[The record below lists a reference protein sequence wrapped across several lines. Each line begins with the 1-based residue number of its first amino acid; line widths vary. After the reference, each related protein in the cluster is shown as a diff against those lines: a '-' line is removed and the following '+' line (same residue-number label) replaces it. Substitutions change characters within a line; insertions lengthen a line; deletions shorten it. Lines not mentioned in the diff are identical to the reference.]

1 MGSRKGRAR
10 YFPIVAILFL
20 LVVAFLTI
28 VSFHSAFRFFFA
40 GGGAE
45 SGNLFFYLIT
55 GVLGLF
61 ILVSMATRF
70 FRRYKAAQMARMRMV
85 VTLEEC
91 ESCKFKSIREFERDD
106 FIYKRTDKECPKCK
120 SPLIITAIYRRA

>member
-1 MGSRKGRAR
+1 M
-10 YFPIVAILFL
+10 AILFI

-28 VSFHSAFRFFFA
+28 VSFYSALRFFSP

-61 ILVSMATRF
+61 ILVSMASQF

-85 VTLEEC
+85 VTVEEC
-91 ESCKFKSIREFERDD
+91 ESCRFKSIREFVRDD
-106 FIYKRTDKECPKCK
+106 FVYKQMDKECPKCK
-120 SPLIITAIYRRA
+120 SPLIITAIYRRS